1 MTARTGRDSLI
12 VSMSFLGVDSPP
24 EESWPLEDGLDDG
37 VGDPGAW
44 PGERFAVSLCAVDM
58 GQT

>member
-1 MTARTGRDSLI
+1 LI